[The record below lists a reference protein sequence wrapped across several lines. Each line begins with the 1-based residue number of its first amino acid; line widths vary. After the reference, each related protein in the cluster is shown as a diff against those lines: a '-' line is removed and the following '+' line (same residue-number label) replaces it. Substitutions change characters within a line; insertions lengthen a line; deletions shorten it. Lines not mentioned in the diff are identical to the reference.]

1 MDQDCDSVVMIGD
14 QVGPENDYKMMGKMS
29 LVKV

>member
-1 MDQDCDSVVMIGD
+1 MDQDWDSVVMIGD

-29 LVKV
+29 LVEV